1 MSAGATAALMKLDL
15 PLTELNDILD
25 SVDNLDSSSAVDLS
39 DTASQLQ
46 SRLG

>member
-1 MSAGATAALMKLDL
+1 MSAGATTALIKLDL
-15 PLTELNDILD
+15 PLTELDNVLD